1 MVAAGALDIGIA
13 CGVEMMSR
21 VPLGSSIMHGPGY
34 HVPPGFKVEMAATQF
49 IAAQR
54 IAERRSITREDVDR
68 LGLASQE
75 KALRAVAEKR
85 FEREIVP
92 IDAPV
97 MGPDGNPTGERMLV
111 TKDQGPRETNLEK
124 LASLKIAGEDEH
136 GNGIHTAGNTSQIS
150 DGTAAVLWMSA
161 EKAKSLGLKPRARLR
176 KAVIVGG
183 DPYYL
188 LDGPI
193 DATKVVLQKAGMTLK
208 DIDLVE
214 INEAFASVVLS
225 WQRVLDADMDRV
237 NVNGGAIALGHPVGC
252 TGSRLITTA
261 LHELERTNKSTALIT
276 MCCGGSLG
284 TGAILERI

>member
-1 MVAAGALDIGIA
+1 
-13 CGVEMMSR
+13 
-21 VPLGSSIMHGPGY
+21 
-34 HVPPGFKVEMAATQF
+34 
-49 IAAQR
+49 
-54 IAERRSITREDVDR
+54 
-68 LGLASQE
+68 
-75 KALRAVAEKR
+75 
-85 FEREIVP
+85 
-92 IDAPV
+92 
-97 MGPDGNPTGERMLV
+97 
-111 TKDQGPRETNLEK
+111 
-124 LASLKIAGEDEH
+124 
-136 GNGIHTAGNTSQIS
+136 
-150 DGTAAVLWMSA
+150 
-161 EKAKSLGLKPRARLR
+161 LKPRARLR
-176 KAVIVGG
+176 KAVIVGS

-237 NVNGGAIALGHPVGC
+237 NVNGGAIALGHPVGS